1 MDPKRKNIAKAS
13 NGSGV
18 RLGRERP
25 PLDGVVRFA
34 KNDLIDL
41 VQGEAGDFD
50 RGVCQD
56 QFLEL
61 NLQFVEVPLTRFAET
76 VHGEAQDALLLL
88 AQILD
93 SDTRRT
99 TEAEKPR
106 RLNADRAVE
115 NEVVFANQD
124 RRTEAERADRIG
136 DLAHMG
142 GVELADL
149 AR

>member
-1 MDPKRKNIAKAS
+1 M
-13 NGSGV
+13 
-18 RLGRERP
+18 
-25 PLDGVVRFA
+25 
-34 KNDLIDL
+34 
-41 VQGEAGDFD
+41 
-50 RGVCQD
+50 
-56 QFLEL
+56 EL
-61 NLQFVEVPLTRFAET
+61 NLQFVQIPLACFTKT
-76 VHGEAQDALLLL
+76 VHREAQDALLHLV
-88 AQILD
+88 QILD
-93 SDTRRT
+93 PDTRRT